1 MFGFAEMAPCEVMKP
16 QQQFRNKECE
26 YQSRCETDGPL
37 FQQMQSAAIYLFF
50 PLWEEKRVE
59 LEELSV
65 SFIFFPFFFFKK
77 KTPCHWLYT
86 TEAKGVD
93 YFLMV

>member
-37 FQQMQSAAIYLFF
+37 FQQMRSAAIYLFF
-50 PLWEEKRVE
+50 PLWAEKRVE

-65 SFIFFPFFFFKK
+65 SFIFLLFFFFK
-77 KTPCHWLYT
+77 PCHWLYT

-93 YFLMV
+93 SFLVV